1 MAHTLMA
8 NNARIVIHPV
18 SSVQALD
25 LSSAQGAKLENSS
38 IPHQQIVQPKVS
50 ANLRNV
56 IANSFKLSLLR

>member
-25 LSSAQGAKLENSS
+25 LSSAQVVRLLSS
-38 IPHQQIVQPKVS
+38 STPLQLTTQLTDFVGF
-50 ANLRNV
+50 LNV
-56 IANSFKLSLLR
+56 MTLSS